1 MSRHQAGS
9 GHGKD
14 VGKER
19 MQSLRCKE
27 CEGERKCMHGKEP
40 ICGGAGRKI
49 RQGTGIRLVDYISPS
64 PCGMQRNY
72 LENTAIYIYIII
84 SYRRLQLRYFSTTV
98 PTIKACL
105 IGDLDILN
113 LRCLITQ

>member
-72 LENTAIYIYIII
+72 LENTAII

-98 PTIKACL
+98 PTIKAGL
-105 IGDLDILN
+105 ISDLDTPKQQTTV
-113 LRCLITQ
+113 RYT